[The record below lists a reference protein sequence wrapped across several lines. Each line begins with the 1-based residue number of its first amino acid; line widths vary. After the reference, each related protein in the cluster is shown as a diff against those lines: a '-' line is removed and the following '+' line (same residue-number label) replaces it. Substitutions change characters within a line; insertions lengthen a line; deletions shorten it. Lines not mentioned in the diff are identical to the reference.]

1 MLQTAASA
9 VNQLEVT
16 NAASGG
22 SVVVGASGDD
32 SNIDIDISPKGT
44 GEVNIAAGNLNY
56 AGTAVTATG
65 AELNLTD
72 GSSAGTIVNSKAVI
86 YGSSGE
92 VNATTLQIAG
102 SSITSTAA
110 ELNIMDGD
118 TSASSITLADA
129 DRLVL
134 NDGGTMKQIALTTLK
149 TYLTAAGYATTDDA
163 TALAIALG

>member
-1 MLQTAASA
+1 
-9 VNQLEVT
+9 V
-16 NAASGG
+16 
-22 SVVVGASGDD
+22 
-32 SNIDIDISPKGT
+32 
-44 GEVNIAAGNLNY
+44 
-56 AGTAVTATG
+56 
-65 AELNLTD
+65 
-72 GSSAGTIVNSKAVI
+72 

-102 SSITSTAA
+102 TSIASTAA

-118 TSASSITLADA
+118 TAASSITLADA